1 MKRLFLV
8 LGISLFLLA
17 APVFA
22 HKPEVPQSCNPD
34 ANWKNHGEY
43 VSCVA
48 KLHQGGKNVSE
59 AAKSDIGKKDK
70 DDEEDEVE
78 ASPSP
83 SPSASSSA
91 SPSPTGIGTTSPVSQ
106 ITIEGTKIEI
116 KALIAILQ
124 KIIESLKHLI

>member
-1 MKRLFLV
+1 MKRLFLI

-22 HKPEVPQSCNPD
+22 KKPEVPLSCNPD

-48 KLHQGGKNVSE
+48 KIHQGGKNVSE
-59 AAKSDIGKKDK
+59 AAKSDIGKK
-70 DDEEDEVE
+70 E

-83 SPSASSSA
+83 SVSPSAPSSA

-116 KALIAILQ
+116 RALIAVLQ

>member
-70 DDEEDEVE
+70 DDEENEVE
-78 ASPSP
+78 VSPSP
-83 SPSASSSA
+83 